1 MKNLSIAF
9 VTVLSLAAFA
19 GCKKKGGGGDCD
31 GTMSSA
37 VDRMMEEQAK
47 QMPKDMPADQKK
59 MADEM
64 MKTMV
69 PKMKATL
76 TKVCTDDKWTPE
88 MLKCVDASKTM
99 EEGQAC
105 NKNLSAEQKAHLDKE
120 MAAAMGMG
128 GDHGDMK
135 GGDMKG
141 GDMKGGDMKGGD
153 MKGSDTGSAAP
164 AGDGSAAAAGGGDL
178 PKECQ
183 DYKAAIEKLS
193 TCDKMPQQARDA
205 MKQGFETASKAW
217 AGLPADAKASLA
229 TGCKA
234 GVDAVNQSAKA
245 VCGW

>member
-1 MKNLSIAF
+1 
-9 VTVLSLAAFA
+9 
-19 GCKKKGGGGDCD
+19 
-31 GTMSSA
+31 MSSA
-37 VDRMMEEQAK
+37 IDRMMDEEAK
-47 QMPKDMPADQKK
+47 KMPKDMPADQKK

-76 TKVCTDDKWTPE
+76 TKVCTDDKWSPE
-88 MLKCVDASKTM
+88 MLKCVDAAKNM

-105 NKNLSAEQKAHLDKE
+105 NKTLSAEQKAHLDKE
-120 MAAAMGMG
+120 MASAMGMG
-128 GDHGDMK
+128 GGDHG

-153 MKGSDTGSAAP
+153 KPADGSGSAAP
-164 AGDGSAAAAGGGDL
+164 AAGGGGDL
-178 PKECQ
+178 PQECQ
-183 DYKAAIEKLS
+183 DYKAAIDKLAS
-193 TCDKMPQQARDA
+193 CDKMPQQARDA
-205 MKQGFETASKAW
+205 MKQGFETASTAW
-217 AGLPADAKASLA
+217 EGLPADAKKSLA

>member
-31 GTMSSA
+31 STMSSA
-37 VDRMMEEQAK
+37 VDRMMEDQKK
-47 QMPKDMPADQKK
+47 QMPKDMPAEQQK
-59 MADEM
+59 MGEEM

-76 TKVCTDDKWTPE
+76 TKVCTDDKWSPE
-88 MLKCVDASKTM
+88 MLKCVDAAKNM

-105 NKNLSAEQKAHLDKE
+105 NKTLTAEQKTHLDKE
-120 MAAAMGMG
+120 MASAMGMS

-141 GDMKGGDMKGGD
+141 GDMKGGDMKPAD
-153 MKGSDTGSAAP
+153 GSGSAAP
-164 AGDGSAAAAGGGDL
+164 AGDGSAAPAAAGGGGGDL

-183 DYKAAIEKLS
+183 DYKAAIDKLS
-193 TCDKMPQQARDA
+193 SCDKMPQQARDA
-205 MKQGFETASKAW
+205 MKQGFDTASKAW

-234 GVDAVNQSAKA
+234 GTDAVNQSAKA